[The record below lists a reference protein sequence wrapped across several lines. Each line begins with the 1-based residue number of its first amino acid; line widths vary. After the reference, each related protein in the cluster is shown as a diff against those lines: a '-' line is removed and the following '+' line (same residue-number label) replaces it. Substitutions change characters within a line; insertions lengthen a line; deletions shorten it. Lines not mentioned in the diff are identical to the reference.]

1 MCPNSYGVHAF
12 KLVNC
17 KGEAVYCKFH
27 FKSAQGTQN
36 LDIDTANKL
45 EYDDIDYATR
55 DLFDAIARGD
65 YPVYNMCI
73 QVMTFEQA
81 ENCKFNPF
89 DATKVW
95 PHGMFPLMPVGRLVL
110 DRNPSNYFAEVEQM
124 AFSPANM
131 VPGIEPSPDKMLQ
144 GRLFAYG
151 DTQRHRL
158 GANFMQIPV
167 NAAKGVCVKNY
178 QRDGPGRFDDN
189 QKGAP
194 IYYPNSFGGP
204 EPSQRVRDLQ
214 GPYKI
219 SGDVCRYDT
228 GDEDNFSQSTDF
240 YNKVLDKAA
249 RERLAFNLAKHIID
263 AEEFIQ
269 ERSINMF
276 ANVHPEL
283 AENLREALNKR
294 KMSKL

>member
-1 MCPNSYGVHAF
+1 M
-12 KLVNC
+12 VNC

-81 ENCKFNPF
+81 EKCKFNPF
-89 DATKVW
+89 DVTKVW
-95 PHGMFPLMPVGRLVL
+95 PHGMYPLMPVGRLVL

-167 NAAKGVCVKNY
+167 NQPKGVCIQNY
-178 QRDGPGRFDDN
+178 QRDGPGRFNDN

-194 IYYPNSFGGP
+194 NYYPNSYGGP
-204 EPSQRVRDLQ
+204 EPSQRARDLQ
-214 GPYKI
+214 KPCKI
-219 SGDVCRYDT
+219 SGDVFRYDT

-240 YNKVLDKAA
+240 YNKVLDKCA
-249 RERLAFNLAKHIID
+249 RDRLAFNLAKHIID

-283 AENLREALNKR
+283 GEKLREALQKR
-294 KMSKL
+294 KTSKL